1 MKQPVLRKFSRDAP
15 KTFPGHDVPRPSG
28 GPLLVA
34 NLRRPWS
41 RPTSPS
47 IPSPSKFGCRRTV
60 PSVLGSSETL
70 LSHSSCLPAYSK
82 GREHNVFSS
91 RVYSK
96 DTEVLLTM
104 TFDTTFIKAVVIAHL
119 PRLFLFVRRNLN
131 RFQVKLRENFK
142 RGCAG
147 RAIVGP
153 RITKSS
159 PPHANLYPELLMMP
173 FGLDLRLGTDRFF
186 PHVWNI
192 DGSLTE

>member
-1 MKQPVLRKFSRDAP
+1 MNLSNQLKQLVGFRFETCWSPAKASASTNNSSTRHTACSRLHRKCFENILVRDKMKQPVLRIFSRDAP

-60 PSVLGSSETL
+60 PSVLLGSSETL

-82 GREHNVFSS
+82 GREHHVFSS

-104 TFDTTFIKAVVIAHL
+104 TFDTTFIKAVVHDCFCL
-119 PRLFLFVRRNLN
+119 
-131 RFQVKLRENFK
+131 
-142 RGCAG
+142 
-147 RAIVGP
+147 
-153 RITKSS
+153 
-159 PPHANLYPELLMMP
+159 
-173 FGLDLRLGTDRFF
+173 
-186 PHVWNI
+186 
-192 DGSLTE
+192 